1 MGYAIVIHGGAGAW
15 EAQWHAAALA
25 GVRAATG
32 VGLGVLARGGAALD
46 AVVAAV
52 VLLEDDP
59 HFNAGTGSCL
69 NLDGDAEMDAQVMDG
84 QSLRA
89 GAVAALRRA
98 RNPVLVA
105 REVMDRTGNVLL
117 AGEGALR
124 FARALGFDDYDPVTE
139 RSRERW
145 RARREELRD
154 DPWRMVARD
163 ISLDRDS
170 ASRGGTVGAVAVDAG
185 GRFAAATSTGGLTLK
200 LPGRVGDTPVPG
212 AGNYATPFAAASA
225 TGHGELMLRTL
236 ATKRVCDWVERGF
249 DAQKAVGAVLDEMAS
264 CVGAEGGLIA
274 VGPDGSV
281 GIAHRTAAMPFAYAR
296 EEHPEIICAIAR

>member
-1 MGYAIVIHGGAGAW
+1 
-15 EAQWHAAALA
+15 
-25 GVRAATG
+25 
-32 VGLGVLARGGAALD
+32 
-46 AVVAAV
+46 
-52 VLLEDDP
+52 
-59 HFNAGTGSCL
+59 
-69 NLDGDAEMDAQVMDG
+69 
-84 QSLRA
+84 
-89 GAVAALRRA
+89 
-98 RNPVLVA
+98 
-105 REVMDRTGNVLL
+105 
-117 AGEGALR
+117 
-124 FARALGFDDYDPVTE
+124 
-139 RSRERW
+139 
-145 RARREELRD
+145 
-154 DPWRMVARD
+154 MVARD
-163 ISLDRDS
+163 LSLARAS